1 MDALI
6 YILLA
11 LTSVVGLAFIVER
24 GLALRWGKV
33 VPPAVTEA
41 LAACR
46 TRADVE
52 TLRVA
57 LRAKTVGARTFAY
70 TCGGS
75 SRLAQDRQRGRLADR
90 RAP

>member
-11 LTSVVGLAFIVER
+11 LTSIVGLAFIVER

-33 VPPAVTEA
+33 VPPAVTMV
-41 LAACR
+41 LAKCR
-46 TRADVE
+46 TPAD
-52 TLRVA
+52 
-57 LRAKTVGARTFAY
+57 AR
-70 TCGGS
+70 GGPP
-75 SRLAQDRQRGRLADR
+75 RLAEDGQRGCLADR

>member
-6 YILLA
+6 YSLLA

-33 VPPAVTEA
+33 VPPAITEA

-46 TRADVE
+46 TRDDVE
-52 TLRVA
+52 KLR
-57 LRAKTVGARTFAY
+57 LRLREKTVGARTPAHA
-70 TCGGS
+70 CGGS
-75 SRLAQDRQRGRLADR
+75 SRLAEGGQRGRLADR